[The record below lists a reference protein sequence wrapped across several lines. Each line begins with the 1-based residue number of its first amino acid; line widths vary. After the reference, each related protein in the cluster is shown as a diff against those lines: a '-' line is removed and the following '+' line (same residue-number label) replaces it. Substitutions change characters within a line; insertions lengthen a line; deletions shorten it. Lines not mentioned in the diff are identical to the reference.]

1 MRAALL
7 AVLVAACL
15 SHSTWFV
22 RTMDEA
28 ELAQTEA
35 AEIGSLVP
43 LAEADS
49 D

>member
-1 MRAALL
+1 MRVALL

-22 RTMDEA
+22 RAMDEA
-28 ELAQTEA
+28 ELAQAEA
-35 AEIGSLVP
+35 AEVGSLV
-43 LAEADS
+43 LVAETDS